1 MQSAQLVTMVYMQ
14 TVSRLYESFQPSR
27 YDLTLTLN
35 RTKRTF
41 SGSVIVSGTRTPQ
54 GTLALHAK
62 DLTVASVSV
71 NDQPV
76 AFTLNPDDELAI
88 EAGDDAQGEIRV
100 AIDFSGTITDAMHG
114 LYPCYYDVDGEKKE
128 LLATQFESHHAREVF
143 PCVDEPEAK
152 ATFDL
157 TLHTEDG
164 VEVLSN
170 MPVLEQTSSD
180 LGLQTSFETTPRM
193 STYLLAFV
201 VGDLQKQSARTKSGV
216 EVNVWATKAQ
226 PSESL
231 AFPLEVAVGSIDFFD
246 EYFGVPYPLPKADHV
261 ALPDFSSGAMENWG
275 LITYREIALLV
286 DNTSSVS
293 MREYVATVITH
304 ETSHQWFGN
313 LVTMQ
318 WWNDLWLNE
327 SFATI
332 MEYVAVDALYPA
344 WQTWNTFASQET
356 LSALRRDQLAG
367 VQAVKAEVN
376 HPDEIS
382 TLFDPSIV
390 YAKGARLLKMLRSY
404 IGDDAFRS
412 GLQAYFKE
420 HAYQNTVGADL
431 WRAFSASSGK
441 DIEAFMDAWIS
452 QSGFPLVQVTSTTAG
467 YELTQ
472 ERFVLGDTD
481 TDSRWPVPLFASRPD
496 FPELLADRSVTFEAE
511 HALPLLNRDND
522 AHFVAQYDDVGW
534 HFILEALKNRELG
547 PVARLSLLHETSLL
561 ARGGKTQ
568 TATLLPLLAAYT
580 DEDSEPVWNI
590 IGMVI
595 GDLKRFVEEDEAA
608 ESMLKALVVRTS
620 SGLYEK
626 LGFDQRDGE
635 PEQDTKLRATV
646 LGLLSYGEHQEVL
659 TRCLDTFRGTE
670 DPRTLPSEIRGIIFS
685 VAAKHGTQ
693 EDFSRLLGLHETT
706 VNAELRDDLTSGLCS
721 TKDKD
726 QIATLLGR
734 LTNGELVKRQDLFRW
749 YIYLLRNRYAR
760 EQTWQWMVD
769 SWSWIEE
776 TFKGDKSYDDFAR
789 YSANVFATRQWLD
802 AYVTF
807 FDPMSDQ
814 TALRR
819 AIEIGKVE
827 IRSRV
832 EWIERDADQV
842 RATLV
847 QETA

>member
-1 MQSAQLVTMVYMQ
+1 MH
-14 TVSRLYESFQPSR
+14 TVSRLYETFQPSH
-27 YDLTLTLN
+27 YELTLTLS
-35 RTKRTF
+35 RTQRTF
-41 SGSVIVSGTRTPQ
+41 SGSVTVTGNRAADTPI
-54 GTLALHAK
+54 TLHVKGLNITNVAVNEEPASFAVDPSADALTIDA
-62 DLTVASVSV
+62 DNASRDVRVTV
-71 NDQPV
+71 
-76 AFTLNPDDELAI
+76 
-88 EAGDDAQGEIRV
+88 
-100 AIDFSGTITDAMHG
+100 DFNGTITDAMHG
-114 LYPCYYDVDGEKKE
+114 LYPCYYEVDGQKKE

-157 TLHTEDG
+157 ILNTEED

-180 LGLQTSFETTPRM
+180 LGLHTSFETTPRM

-201 VGDLQKQSARTKSGV
+201 VGDLQKLAGKTKSGV

-226 PSESL
+226 PAESL
-231 AFPLEVAVGSIDFFD
+231 VFPLEVAIGSIDFFD
-246 EYFGVPYPLPKADHV
+246 EYFGVPYPLPKADHI

-286 DNTSSVS
+286 DKSSSVS
-293 MREYVATVITH
+293 MREYVATVIAH

-404 IGDDAFRS
+404 IGEDAFRN
-412 GLQAYFKE
+412 GLQTYFKE
-420 HAYQNTVGADL
+420 HAYGNTVGADL
-431 WRAFSASSGK
+431 WRAFSVSSGK
-441 DIEAFMDAWIS
+441 DIEAFMDTWIS
-452 QSGFPLVQVTSTTAG
+452 QSGFPLIQVASTPTG
-467 YELTQ
+467 YELAQ
-472 ERFVLGDTD
+472 ERFVLGDID
-481 TDSRWPVPLFASRPD
+481 TTSLWPVPLFASHPD
-496 FPELLADRSVTFEAE
+496 FPELLADKTVSFEAE
-511 HALPLLNRDND
+511 HKLPLLNRDND
-522 AHFVAQYDDVGW
+522 AHFVSQYDDSSW
-534 HFILEALKNRELG
+534 HFILEALKNNELG

-561 ARGGKTQ
+561 ARGGKTP
-568 TATLLPLLAAYT
+568 TATLLPLLTAYGN
-580 DEDSEPVWNI
+580 ESSEPVWNI
-590 IGMVI
+590 ISMVI
-595 GDLKRFVEEDEAA
+595 SDLKRFVEDDEVS
-608 ESMLKALVVRTS
+608 EKMLKALVVRIAA
-620 SGLYEK
+620 GLYEK
-626 LGFDQRDGE
+626 LGFDQTDGE
-635 PEQDTKLRATV
+635 SEQDTKLRATV
-646 LGLLSYGEHQEVL
+646 LGLLSYGEHREVL
-659 TRCLDTFRGTE
+659 DRCLDLFHETE
-670 DPRTLPSEIRGIIFS
+670 DVQTLPSEIRGIIFS
-685 VAAKHGTQ
+685 VAAKHGTPQ
-693 EDFSRLLGLHETT
+693 DFERLLKLHATT
-706 VNAELRDDLTSGLCS
+706 VNAELRDDVTSGLCS
-721 TKDKD
+721 TKSKD
-726 QIATLLGR
+726 QIATLLER
-734 LTNGELVKRQDLFRW
+734 LTDGDLVKRQDLFRW

-769 SWSWIEE
+769 NWAWIEE

-789 YSANVFATRQWLD
+789 YSANVLSTRKWLE
-802 AYVTF
+802 AYIAF
-807 FDPMSDQ
+807 FEPKSAQ
-814 TALRR
+814 TALKR

-827 IRSRV
+827 IESRV
-832 EWIERDADQV
+832 EWLERDMKSV
-842 RATLV
+842 RSTLA

>member
-1 MQSAQLVTMVYMQ
+1 MTG
-14 TVSRLYESFQPSR
+14 
-27 YDLTLTLN
+27 N
-35 RTKRTF
+35 RTPGN
-41 SGSVIVSGTRTPQ
+41 SI
-54 GTLALHAK
+54 ALHAK
-62 DLTVASVSV
+62 DLNITNVAV
-71 NDQPV
+71 NEEPA
-76 AFTLNPDDELAI
+76 AFTVDASADTLTIDASNITDEVRLS
-88 EAGDDAQGEIRV
+88 V
-100 AIDFSGTITDAMHG
+100 DFNGTITDAMHG

-157 TLHTEDG
+157 TLNTEDG

-170 MPVLEQTSSD
+170 MPVLEQTNSD
-180 LGLQTSFETTPRM
+180 LGLHTSFETTPRM

-201 VGDLQKQSARTKSGV
+201 VGDLQKQSGTTKSGV

-226 PSESL
+226 PAESL
-231 AFPLEVAVGSIDFFD
+231 AFPLEVAIGSIDFFD
-246 EYFGVPYPLPKADHV
+246 EYFGVAYPLPKADHV

-286 DNTSSVS
+286 DQNSSVS
-293 MREYVATVITH
+293 MREYVATVIAH

-318 WWNDLWLNE
+318 WWDDLWLNE

-412 GLQAYFKE
+412 GLQSYFKE
-420 HAYQNTVGADL
+420 HAYGNTVGSDL
-431 WRAFSASSGK
+431 WQAFSASSGK
-441 DIEAFMDAWIS
+441 DIEAFMDSWIS
-452 QSGFPLVQVTSTTAG
+452 QSGFPLVQVTSTPTG
-467 YELTQ
+467 YKLTQ

-481 TDSRWPVPLFASRPD
+481 TTSLWPIPLFASSSD
-496 FPELLADRSVTFEAE
+496 FPELLADRTMSFEAE
-511 HALPLLNRDND
+511 HTLPLLNRDND
-522 AHFVAQYDDVGW
+522 AHFVSQYDDAGW
-534 HFILEALKNRELG
+534 HFILEALKNNELG

-561 ARGGKTQ
+561 ARGGKTP
-568 TATLLPLLAAYT
+568 TATLLPLLAAYAN
-580 DEDSEPVWNI
+580 EDSEPVWNI
-590 IGMVI
+590 ISMVI
-595 GDLKRFVEEDEAA
+595 GDIKRFVEDDE
-608 ESMLKALVVRTS
+608 ESERLLKALVVRTAL
-620 SGLYEK
+620 GLYEK
-626 LGFDQRDGE
+626 LGFEQIEGE

-646 LGLLSYGEHQEVL
+646 LGLLSYGEHKEVID
-659 TRCLDTFRGTE
+659 RCLDTFHET
-670 DPRTLPSEIRGIIFS
+670 DDVQTLPSEIRGIIFS
-685 VAAKHGTQ
+685 VAAKHGTVD
-693 EDFSRLLGLHETT
+693 DFERLLKLHETT
-706 VNAELRDDLTSGLCS
+706 VNAELRDDVTSGLCS
-721 TKDKD
+721 TRDDK
-726 QIATLLGR
+726 QITVLLSR
-734 LTNGELVKRQDLFRW
+734 LTNNELVKRQDLFRW

-789 YSANVFATRQWLD
+789 YSANVLATRKWLE
-802 AYVTF
+802 AYNAF
-807 FDPMSDQ
+807 FEPMSNQ
-814 TALRR
+814 TALKR

-827 IRSRV
+827 IESRV
-832 EWIERDADQV
+832 EWLERDMESV
-842 RATLV
+842 RTTLA

>member
-1 MQSAQLVTMVYMQ
+1 MQ
-14 TVSRLYESFQPSR
+14 TVSRLYETYQPSH

-35 RTKRTF
+35 RVQRNF
-41 SGSVIVSGTRTPQ
+41 SGSVTIHGTKMTSTAIQ
-54 GTLALHAK
+54 LHAK
-62 DLTVASVSV
+62 DLKITNVAVNEEPATFTLDVSNDLLIIETQDTTGEVRVSV
-71 NDQPV
+71 
-76 AFTLNPDDELAI
+76 
-88 EAGDDAQGEIRV
+88 
-100 AIDFSGTITDAMHG
+100 DFSGTITDAMHG
-114 LYPCYYDVDGEKKE
+114 LYPCYYEVNSEKQE

-157 TLHTEDG
+157 TLNTE
-164 VEVLSN
+164 VTVSVLSN
-170 MPVLEQTSSD
+170 MPILEQTRSD
-180 LGLQTSFETTPRM
+180 LGLMTSFETTPLM

-201 VGDLQKQSARTKSGV
+201 VGDLQKHTGHTKNGV

-226 PSESL
+226 AADSL
-231 AFPLEVAVGSIDFFD
+231 VFPLEVATKTIEFFD

-286 DNTSSVS
+286 DKSSSVS
-293 MREYVATVITH
+293 MREYVATVIAH

-313 LVTMQ
+313 LVTMR

-332 MEYVAVDALYPA
+332 MEYVAVDALYPE

-404 IGDDAFRS
+404 IGDEAFRS

-420 HAYQNTVGADL
+420 HAYHNTVGSDL
-431 WRAFSASSGK
+431 WNAFSQSSGK
-441 DIEAFMDAWIS
+441 DIEAFMNTWIS
-452 QSGFPLVQVTSTTAG
+452 QSGFPLVQVVSTPTG

-481 TDSRWPVPLFASRPD
+481 TTSLWPIPLFATHPT
-496 FPELLADRSVTFEAE
+496 FPELLSNKTVTFEAE
-511 HALPLLNRDND
+511 HTLPLLNRDND
-522 AHFVAQYDDVGW
+522 AHFVSQYDDAGW
-534 HFILEALKNRELG
+534 HFILEALKNNELG

-561 ARGGKTQ
+561 ARGGKTP
-568 TATLLPLLAAYT
+568 TATLLPLLAAYSH
-580 DEDSEPVWNI
+580 ESSEPVWNI
-590 IGMVI
+590 ISMII
-595 GDLKRFVEEDEAA
+595 GDLKRFVEEDEAS
-608 ESMLKALVVRTS
+608 EKMLKTLVVRTA

-626 LGFDQRDGE
+626 LGFDQIDGE
-635 PEQDTKLRATV
+635 SEQDIKLRATI
-646 LGLLSYGEHQEVL
+646 LGLLSYGEHREVL
-659 TRCLDTFRGTE
+659 DRCIDAFQSAE
-670 DPRTLPSEIRGIIFS
+670 DVQTLPSEIRGIIFS
-685 VAAKHGTQ
+685 VAAKHGTP
-693 EDFSRLLGLHETT
+693 EDFKRLLKLHETT

-721 TKDKD
+721 TKDSA
-726 QIATLLGR
+726 QIATLVAR
-734 LTNGELVKRQDLFRW
+734 LTDSNLVKRQDLFRW
-749 YIYLLRNRYAR
+749 YIYLLRNRFAR
-760 EQTWQWMVD
+760 EQTWQWMVA
-769 SWSWIEE
+769 SWPWIEE

-789 YSANVFATRQWLD
+789 YSANVLSTRKWLETYN
-802 AYVTF
+802 AF
-807 FDPMSDQ
+807 FDPMSNQ
-814 TALRR
+814 TALKR

-827 IRSRV
+827 IESRV
-832 EWIERDADQV
+832 EWLERDTDPV
-842 RATLV
+842 RATLA